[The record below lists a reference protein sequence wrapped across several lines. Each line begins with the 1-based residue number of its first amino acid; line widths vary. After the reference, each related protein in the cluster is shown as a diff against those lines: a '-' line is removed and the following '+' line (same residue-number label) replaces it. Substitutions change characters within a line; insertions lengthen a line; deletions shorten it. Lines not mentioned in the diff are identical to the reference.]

1 MSQTQLNASSS
12 SSSSSN
18 FQSVLNAAL
27 DAYENKT
34 KTKLLTH
41 PLTAQLQSCDSP
53 TAILSILQDFIQQF
67 DRRRRSDERLTS
79 WLNPTINVL
88 YAFSSTVGQ
97 GLGLV
102 FSPATVVF
110 SGIGVLLLAAK
121 DVDASQDVLADIF
134 VRIEGFF
141 MRLQSYT
148 EVRPTAAMMDV
159 ILKIMIEVLSILA
172 IATKQIKQG
181 RSKKILKKLLGK
193 NNIEDAL
200 KKLDTLTMEEARMA
214 IAETLKVTN
223 RVDDKVDKVDGK
235 VDKVDGKVDKVDD
248 KVDKVDD
255 KVDKVDDTVHRV
267 DDNVMV
273 LIDANVQS
281 ANTGLREKLQK
292 WLSPPDPST
301 NHNIARKAHH
311 NGTASWF
318 FKGSIFKQWKSS
330 PLLWIHGKPG
340 SGKSVLCSGIIEDI
354 MAERE
359 AGSAITAYFYCD
371 FRDEDKQKCRNVVL
385 SIISQLCAQ
394 SSLCRDTL
402 SRVYLAHD
410 EGARKPSDV
419 TLTKCL
425 IEMVSLPVQRPIY
438 LIVDALDE
446 CPNNFG
452 LPTSREEVLD
462 LINNLIGL
470 RLPNL
475 HICVTSRPEIDI
487 QTTLEPLTT
496 LRVSLHHQ
504 SGQKED
510 IVDYVSS
517 VVHSDRMMRRWR
529 EDDRQLVIETLSE
542 RADGM

>member
-181 RSKKILKKLLGK
+181 RSS
-193 NNIEDAL
+193 E
-200 KKLDTLTMEEARMA
+200 
-214 IAETLKVTN
+214 
-223 RVDDKVDKVDGK
+223 
-235 VDKVDGKVDKVDD
+235 
-248 KVDKVDD
+248 
-255 KVDKVDDTVHRV
+255 
-267 DDNVMV
+267 
-273 LIDANVQS
+273 LIDVH
-281 ANTGLREKLQK
+281 KL
-292 WLSPPDPST
+292 PFT
-301 NHNIARKAHH
+301 
-311 NGTASWF
+311 
-318 FKGSIFKQWKSS
+318 
-330 PLLWIHGKPG
+330 
-340 SGKSVLCSGIIEDI
+340 
-354 MAERE
+354 
-359 AGSAITAYFYCD
+359 
-371 FRDEDKQKCRNVVL
+371 
-385 SIISQLCAQ
+385 
-394 SSLCRDTL
+394 
-402 SRVYLAHD
+402 
-410 EGARKPSDV
+410 
-419 TLTKCL
+419 
-425 IEMVSLPVQRPIY
+425 
-438 LIVDALDE
+438 
-446 CPNNFG
+446 
-452 LPTSREEVLD
+452 
-462 LINNLIGL
+462 
-470 RLPNL
+470 
-475 HICVTSRPEIDI
+475 
-487 QTTLEPLTT
+487 
-496 LRVSLHHQ
+496 
-504 SGQKED
+504 
-510 IVDYVSS
+510 
-517 VVHSDRMMRRWR
+517 
-529 EDDRQLVIETLSE
+529 
-542 RADGM
+542 